1 MLELTG
7 LQMSESQSKNHK
19 KLFLQAAATFA
30 WLAILKG
37 SDAYFS
43 PYLMMGLAGMVCAVR
58 RTGKEQGFFA
68 GEKKAVRFFG
78 NVLSALFSLAVAAA
92 NYSLFTRSSV
102 SASLGAVTGA
112 VYGTAYLILC
122 LAGGY
127 MVSGSI
133 LSCLCECRDS
143 TWDLFKTEQR
153 KSPVCVFVLTAA
165 VIAAVDCSIL
175 FLAKYPGLLTEDSIS
190 QIDQLMSGSYSN
202 HHPFYH
208 TMVIKLCMKLGMA
221 AFGDFNAAVAVYCVF
236 QIIAVACTFAYVVST
251 LYRMGLSG
259 KTAAG
264 CVAWYVLL
272 PCHILY
278 SITVWKD
285 ILFGAAVTV
294 FLVTV
299 FRILKGIG
307 RISVWSWILLTVSG
321 LGACLFRTNGWITFF
336 VSFPFFCILFFKRN
350 RKLCGAF
357 LGILAVSFILKNPVL
372 DAIGVSRTDTI
383 ESLSIPAQQIA
394 RVIKECKDDLTGEQR
409 EALDKIIDVD
419 HVPLWYSEFIS
430 NPVKDLVRL
439 TGDQEYLRSHMK
451 DYLRIYFEIG
461 LAHPK
466 QYFEAWVEETKGY
479 WNSGYDYWIVSD
491 MVTENSYGITRTV
504 RFPLI
509 DSLTDQ
515 YVNLFGGSEL
525 LRPLQ
530 SIGLY
535 VWATV
540 FLAYAA
546 FVRGR
551 KEAGFLFLPLI
562 IYVASLLA
570 ATPVFAE
577 FRYTYLIFCIFPFLV
592 FSPFYKGEG

>member
-1 MLELTG
+1 MIENRF
-7 LQMSESQSKNHK
+7 KNCRK
-19 KLFLQAAATFA
+19 IFFRCVAVFA
-30 WLAILKG
+30 WLAILKD

-43 PYLMMGLAGMVCAVR
+43 PYLILGLAAIVCTLLKSGEAPL
-58 RTGKEQGFFA
+58 FA
-68 GEKKAVRFFG
+68 EEKKPTRFFG
-78 NVLSALFSLAVAAA
+78 ILLSAVFSLAVAAA
-92 NYSLFTRSSV
+92 NYSLFTESAV
-102 SASLGAVTGA
+102 SDSFGKFTGA
-112 VYGTAYLILC
+112 VYGMLLLLIC

-127 MVSGSI
+127 IVSGSI
-133 LSCLCECRDS
+133 LSFLCRCEDNKLQC
-143 TWDLFKTEQR
+143 TER
-153 KSPVCVFVLTAA
+153 RSSPVRVFVLTAA
-165 VIAAVDCSIL
+165 VIVIVDCGIL

-202 HHPFYH
+202 HHPYYH
-208 TMVIKLCMKLGMA
+208 TIVIKLCMKLGLA
-221 AFGDFNAAVAVYCVF
+221 VFGDFNAAVAVYCVF
-236 QIIAVACTFAYVVST
+236 QILTVACTFGYTVST
-251 LYRMGLSG
+251 LYRMGLSE
-259 KTAAG
+259 KYTAI
-264 CVAWYVLL
+264 CVLWYAFL
-272 PCHILY
+272 PCHMLY

-285 ILFGAAVTV
+285 ILFGTAVTV
-294 FLVTV
+294 FLITV

-307 RISVWSWILLTVSG
+307 KCGIRSWILLIVSEI
-321 LGACLFRTNGWITFF
+321 GACLFRTNGWITFF
-336 VSFPFFCILFFKRN
+336 ASFPFFCILFFKKN

-357 LGILAVSFILKNPVL
+357 FGILIVSFILKNPVL

-394 RVIKECKDDLTGEQR
+394 RVIKEHKDDLTAEQR
-409 EALDKIIDVD
+409 ELLEKIIDVD

-430 NPVKDLVRL
+430 NPVKELVRL

-451 DYLRIYFEIG
+451 DYLRIYIEIG

-491 MVTENSYGITRTV
+491 TVSENSYGITRTEKS
-504 RFPLI
+504 PLI
-509 DSLTDQ
+509 GSLVDQ

-530 SIGLY
+530 SIGFT
-535 VWATV
+535 VWITV

-546 FVRGR
+546 FVWGR
-551 KEAGFLFLPLI
+551 KEAGFLFIPLI
-562 IYVASLLA
+562 VYVASLLA

-592 FSPFYKGEG
+592 FSPFYKGED

>member
-1 MLELTG
+1 MRENRL
-7 LQMSESQSKNHK
+7 NNDK
-19 KLFLQAAATFA
+19 KLFFQTALIFA
-30 WLAILKG
+30 WLAVLKD
-37 SDAYFS
+37 SDAYYS
-43 PYLMMGLAGMVCAVR
+43 PYLIMGLAGIVFAVLR
-58 RTGKEQGFFA
+58 NSKTQRFFS
-68 GEKKAVRFFG
+68 GEKRSVRIFG
-78 NVLSALFSLAVAAA
+78 VLLSVLFSLAVAAA
-92 NYSLFTRSSV
+92 NYSLFTEPLISS
-102 SASLGAVTGA
+102 SLGEITGA
-112 VYGTAYLILC
+112 VYGIVLLLIC

-127 MVSGSI
+127 TVCGSI
-133 LSCLCECRDS
+133 LSFLCECGENEAS
-143 TWDLFKTEQR
+143 NLFGTER
-153 KSPVCVFVLTAA
+153 KGSSVRIFFITA
-165 VIAAVDCSIL
+165 VIIAAIDCCVL
-175 FLAKYPGLLTEDSIS
+175 FLGKYPGLLTEDSIS
-190 QIDQLMSGSYSN
+190 QIDQLMSGTYSN
-202 HHPFYH
+202 HHPYYH
-208 TMVIKLCMKLGMA
+208 TMIIKLCMKLGFA
-221 AFGDFNAAVAVYCVF
+221 VFKNYNAAVAVYCVF
-236 QIIAVACTFAYVVST
+236 QIIVVACTFGYAVST
-251 LYRMGLSG
+251 LNRMGLST
-259 KTAAG
+259 KYILI
-264 CVAWYVLL
+264 CILWYALL

-285 ILFGAAVTV
+285 ILFGATVTV
-294 FLVTV
+294 FLITA

-307 RISVWSWILLTVSG
+307 SCSIPTWILLVVSG
-321 LGACLFRTNGWITFF
+321 IGACLLRTNGWITFF
-336 VSFPFFCILFFKRN
+336 AAFPFFCLLFFKKN

-394 RVIKECKDDLTGEQR
+394 RVIKECKDDLTDEQR
-409 EALDKIIDVD
+409 EALDKIVDVN
-419 HVPLWYSEFIS
+419 HVYLWYSEFIS

-451 DYLRIYFEIG
+451 DYLRYYIEIG

-491 MVTENSYGITRTV
+491 MVSENSYGITRTV
-504 RFPLI
+504 RSPLI
-509 DSLTDQ
+509 ASLTDQ

-530 SIGLY
+530 SIGFY
-535 VWATV
+535 VWIMI

-546 FVRGR
+546 FVQGR
-551 KEAGFLFLPLI
+551 KEAGFLFIPLI

-592 FSPFYKGEG
+592 FSPFYKGES